1 MRKWGIIIT
10 AFYALILVILIIP
23 GLLVMSGVWSWSAIL
38 DIYSHWLPWLCI
50 GILIGGQAAL
60 LLVSVDTSWK
70 RLKPRQHIGIS
81 IATVALLSGILI
93 FAAVSSLF
101 AAVYGDGPSNG
112 YQVLMWWF
120 GLWLLWGVVFFLYAG
135 RLSQWVNRAAGWL
148 IKGSVLEL
156 LIAVSCHVIVRH
168 REDCCAPALTGFGIA
183 AGIAIMLLSFGPSV
197 LFLYK
202 KRVQQYKK

>member
-1 MRKWGIIIT
+1 MRKWGILIT

-23 GLLVMSGVWSWSAIL
+23 GLLVMSGVWSWSTIL
-38 DIYSHWLPWLCI
+38 DIYSHWLPWVCI

-70 RLKPRQHIGIS
+70 RLKPRQHIWVS

-93 FAAVSSLF
+93 FAAVVSLF

-112 YQVLMWWF
+112 YQFLMWWF

-135 RLSQWVNRAAGWL
+135 RLSQWVNKAAGWL

-168 REDCCAPALTGFGIA
+168 REDCCAPAFTGFGIA
-183 AGIAIMLLSFGPSV
+183 TGMAIMLLSFGPSV

-202 KRVQQYKK
+202 KRMQQHKK

>member
-23 GLLVMSGVWSWSAIL
+23 GLLVMWGERSWSAIL
-38 DIYSHWLPWLCI
+38 GIYSHWLPWVCI

-70 RLKPRQHIGIS
+70 RLKPRQHIWVS

-93 FAAVSSLF
+93 FAAVLSLF
-101 AAVYGDGPSNG
+101 AAVYGDEPSSG
-112 YQVLMWWF
+112 YQFLMWLF
-120 GLWLLWGVVFFLYAG
+120 GLWFLWGLVFFLCTG
-135 RLSQWVNRAAGWL
+135 RLSQWGNRAASWL

-168 REDCCAPALTGFGIA
+168 RNDCSAPAATSFGIA
-183 AGIAIMLLSFGPSV
+183 TGIAIMLLSFGPSV

-202 KRVQQYKK
+202 KRVQQYKN